1 MRRILSISMENEP
14 GALSRVVG
22 LFSQRWYNIE
32 TITCAPSDQEGRSRL
47 TITTRGDERV
57 IEQITKQLNKLIDT
71 YKVVDLTENRHI
83 ERELMLLKVIA
94 PASRRDE
101 IHRCV
106 QIFRGDIVN
115 VTNTTYTV
123 QLAGDSAKIEAFV
136 DAMREHGIVE
146 MARSGVVGLPRDK
159 TTTGGK

>member
-1 MRRILSISMENEP
+1 MRRILSISIANEP

-32 TITCAPSDQEGRSRL
+32 TITCAPSELPSQSRL
-47 TITTRGDERV
+47 TITTFGDDRV
-57 IEQITKQLNKLIDT
+57 IEQITKQLNKLVDT

-83 ERELMLLKVIA
+83 ERELMLLKVNA

-115 VTNTTYTV
+115 VTNHTYTV
-123 QLAGDSAKIEAFV
+123 QITGDTNKIEAFI
-136 DAMREHGIVE
+136 DAMRDHGIIEV
-146 MARSGVVGLPRDK
+146 ARSGVVGLSRDK
-159 TTTGGK
+159 ANT